1 MLRNLIVSL
10 FTLFQITNSQL
21 LGSHHDS
28 HECVLDG
35 GYQWCPTLNQCVR
48 PWMTPCPPVERHP
61 VDPILKNVGESC
73 GGFAPQMNQCSADL
87 ECVST
92 MGPYVADA
100 PGKCLP
106 KCSLLRDDWGNCI
119 PKDCLTWFDGC
130 NECQIKGNQKTCTEI
145 QCLQPTKA
153 VCKQKKE
160 TMIPKEC
167 VSWFDGCNRCM
178 VNNGKLGG
186 CTKMY
191 CFTNQDDPHC
201 MSYSIG
207 NTPSKPDVL
216 GTRCSTAGGFRRDP
230 PSDCAAGLTC
240 KITDKGRTPGHP
252 DYEYICVST
261 SAPQKL
267 TGPLKV
273 GEVCSRFCED
283 NSELSVSKANL
294 CPKGT
299 LCQSTTPSM
308 VSFDTCNNRAY
319 RCVIQNH

>member
-21 LGSHHDS
+21 VGGQRDS

-35 GYQWCPTLNQCVR
+35 GYQWCQTLNQCVR

-61 VDPILKNVGESC
+61 VDPILK
-73 GGFAPQMNQCSADL
+73 
-87 ECVST
+87 
-92 MGPYVADA
+92 
-100 PGKCLP
+100 
-106 KCSLLRDDWGNCI
+106 
-119 PKDCLTWFDGC
+119 
-130 NECQIKGNQKTCTEI
+130 
-145 QCLQPTKA
+145 
-153 VCKQKKE
+153 KE
-160 TMIPKEC
+160 TTIPRAC
-167 VSWFDGCNRCM
+167 VSWFDGCNNCM
-178 VNNGKLGG
+178 VNNGKLGD

-201 MSYSIG
+201 MSYS
-207 NTPSKPDVL
+207 
-216 GTRCSTAGGFRRDP
+216 
-230 PSDCAAGLTC
+230 
-240 KITDKGRTPGHP
+240 KGDT
-252 DYEYICVST
+252 
-261 SAPQKL
+261 
-267 TGPLKV
+267 PLKV

-308 VSFDTCNNRAY
+308 ISFDTCNSRAY